1 MFQELL
7 ANETSLEVTGPIKF
21 IHQWVDMPEQSIE
34 IQREN
39 GTIETVSIYYMIIF
53 HSFSIPIF
61 RIY

>member
-34 IQREN
+34 IQKEN
-39 GTIETVSIYYMIIF
+39 GTIEMVSIYLLLVEDYI
-53 HSFSIPIF
+53 SQ
-61 RIY
+61 